1 MKGSFSIGRVLG
13 VDIRIHWTF
22 FLLAAWFAWW
32 GREGEGWQASFW
44 ALALLAGLFGCVIL
58 HELGH
63 SLVAIRFGAQVQAI
77 TLLPIGGVALMKKIP
92 ERSLHEFLVA
102 IAGPSVNVALFLGLA
117 LLRGGFPSW
126 SEITSLSHGWAAW
139 LDTIMRANVVMAVF
153 NLVPAFPMDGGRVLR
168 SVLGWRMPRERATHW
183 AVLIGQVLAVGFMVL
198 GFYVSPV
205 LALIGVFVFLG
216 AGREEQIT
224 RVRAALQ
231 DVRIRDAM
239 MVETVVL
246 HPDEPLSR
254 CLDLAVH
261 RKQEDFAVEANGRL
275 VGILARADWVAA
287 LQARGEAT
295 PVGEVARRHFLALHP
310 DAPLTRVYEELG
322 RMQQPLF
329 PVIENGQL
337 VGLLTVADAERFLAL
352 REVRFRP
359 LRPRTDRARFTVD
372 LG

>member
-1 MKGSFSIGRVLG
+1 VKGSFSIGRVLG
-13 VDIRIHWTF
+13 VDIRLHWTF

-32 GREGEGWQASFW
+32 GREGESWQASLW

-63 SLVAIRFGAQVQAI
+63 SLVAIRFGAQVHAI
-77 TLLPIGGVALMKKIP
+77 TLLPIGGVALMKRIP
-92 ERSLHEFLVA
+92 ERPLHEFLVA

-126 SEITSLSHGWAAW
+126 TGPALPSGGWGDW

-168 SVLGWRMPRERATHW
+168 SALGWKMPRERATRW
-183 AVLIGQVLAVGFMVL
+183 AAIVGQVLAVGFMVL
-198 GFYVSPV
+198 GLFVNPV
-205 LALIGVFVFLG
+205 LALIGVFVFFG

-239 MVETVVL
+239 VMDSVVL

-261 RKQEDFAVEANGRL
+261 RKQEDFAVEADGRL
-275 VGILARADWVAA
+275 VGILVRKDWVRAIR
-287 LQARGEAT
+287 ARGAAT
-295 PVGEVARRHFLALHP
+295 PIGEVVRRHFLALHP

-322 RMQQPLF
+322 RMQQNLF

-337 VGLLTVADAERFLAL
+337 VGLLTAADVERFLAL
-352 REVRFRP
+352 REIRFRP
-359 LRPRTDRARFTVD
+359 LRPHADRARFTVD